1 MALGMHQAM
10 ACISSWLGV
19 LVAYEGVSSENGS
32 CATAADC
39 DLFGTLAHAETA
51 RLAQIKADWP
61 RGVCMVFMRGTDGY
75 KAIAARRSVV
85 LTHRGMK
92 R

>member
-39 DLFGTLAHAETA
+39 DYIGTLAHAETA

-61 RGVCMVFMRGTDGY
+61 RGVCMVFWRGSDGY
-75 KAIAARRSVV
+75 KAIAAAADPSCS
-85 LTHRGMK
+85 HRGMK
-92 R
+92 